1 MGPWQILPRASA
13 RFWRI
18 LFRSWGPF
26 CGGYCYTFE
35 GWNSTHQ
42 LNFFHSNR
50 VELLLYTFQPLKLT
64 SEPKMSGNMKSS
76 SNHLCKHLCRRCT
89 LQDLEVSTKV
99 WRCERFLLNIPTGW
113 DGCNTVIFT
122 GCLGS
127 FNVSTS
133 TGWWGTTLSFFRLAA
148 GDALISEALCC
159 WRIPSALPCFF
170 RALHCDFL
178 QGKLRPSSPLAP
190 DNRTRAHHQQKI
202 NK

>member
-1 MGPWQILPRASA
+1 
-13 RFWRI
+13 
-18 LFRSWGPF
+18 
-26 CGGYCYTFE
+26 
-35 GWNSTHQ
+35 
-42 LNFFHSNR
+42 
-50 VELLLYTFQPLKLT
+50 
-64 SEPKMSGNMKSS
+64 MSGNMKSS

-122 GCLGS
+122 GYLGS

-133 TGWWGTTLSFFRLAA
+133 TGWWGTTLSFFILAA

-178 QGKLRPSSPLAP
+178 QGKLRPSSPLARP

-202 NK
+202 NNMLIFRHHSYLRYLRHCSRWTLGSCIVTRQGANSVGMSLQVGWHSSLIRCMHMETMTPS